1 MLRTNASMAMLALM
15 GVVSLPVVAGAADQ
29 APASTSATPAPTHTS
44 TAKPQHPMTIKEAMQ
59 RLNIVA
65 FPTKGQTH
73 AQADSEA
80 TECLRWAA
88 DQTGLSAAS
97 KGNAQA
103 AGQAAGAHVDSV
115 AQGAA
120 VKGAAKGAAVGA
132 IIGGIS
138 GNAGAGAGYGA
149 AGGAIAGRRAKKD
162 AAAGAA
168 AQAEAQVNAENQAKK
183 DALKKAMTACL
194 ETKGYN
200 VK

>member
-1 MLRTNASMAMLALM
+1 MLRSHVSKAVLALM
-15 GVVSLPVVAGAADQ
+15 AVVALPVAAGAADQ
-29 APASTSATPAPTHTS
+29 APKTAPAPTHTT

-59 RLNIVA
+59 RLGIVA
-65 FPTKGQTH
+65 FPTKGQTP
-73 AQADSEA
+73 AQVDSEE

-88 DQTGLSAAS
+88 DQTGITPASA
-97 KGNAQA
+97 KDPHA
-103 AGQAAGAHVDSV
+103 AGQAAAQHVDSL

-132 IIGGIS
+132 IVGGIS

-149 AGGAIAGRRAKKD
+149 AGGAIAGRRAKKE
-162 AAAGAA
+162 ATAN
-168 AQAEAQVNAENQAKK
+168 AQANAEAKVHAENEAKK
-183 DALKKAMTACL
+183 EALKKAMSACL